1 MFYSLA
7 SRPARSYQH
16 PASQLVSKLALEKF
30 LADTMGS
37 MAGAS
42 SRPSATVEDGDK
54 AYSLQLDVP
63 GLAREQLDIGIE
75 ADVVRVTSKADAAR
89 TVKAAWR
96 FPLEIDAANSSAKLE
111 NGVLTLTLGKKVPV
125 SNVASLAIN

>member
-7 SRPARSYQH
+7 SRPAHSYQH
-16 PASQLVSKLALEKF
+16 PASQVVSKLALDKF
-30 LADTMGS
+30 LDDTIGS
-37 MAGAS
+37 MAGARS
-42 SRPSATVEDGDK
+42 KPSATVEDGDK
-54 AYSLQLDVP
+54 AYLLQLDVP
-63 GLAREQLDIGIE
+63 GLAKEQLEIGIE

-96 FPLEIDAANSSAKLE
+96 FPLEIDVAGSTAKLE

-125 SNVASLAIN
+125 SAVATLAIG

>member
-7 SRPARSYQH
+7 SRSVRTYQH
-16 PASQLVSKLALEKF
+16 PASQVVSKLALEKF
-30 LADTMGS
+30 LDDTMGS
-37 MAGAS
+37 MSGTRPA
-42 SRPSATVEDGDK
+42 PSASVEDGDK

-63 GLAREQLDIGIE
+63 GLTKDQLDIGIE
-75 ADVVRVTSKADAAR
+75 GDVVRVTSKADAAR

-96 FPLEIDAANSSAKLE
+96 FPLEIDVASSAAKLE

-125 SNVASLAIN
+125 SKVAQLPVQ

>member
-7 SRPARSYQH
+7 NRPARSYQR
-16 PASQLVSKLALEKF
+16 PASALESNLALDRF
-30 LADTMGS
+30 LDDTLGS
-37 MAGAS
+37 LAGTRSAQ
-42 SRPSATVEDGDK
+42 SATVEDGDK

-63 GLAREQLDIGIE
+63 GLTKEQIDIGIE
-75 ADVVRVTSKADAAR
+75 ADMVRVTSKADAPR

-96 FPLEIDAANSSAKLE
+96 FPLEIDVTASTARLE

-125 SNVASLAIN
+125 SNVATLTIQ

>member
-16 PASQLVSKLALEKF
+16 PASQVVSKLALEKF
-30 LADTMGS
+30 LNDTMGS
-37 MAGAS
+37 MSGARS
-42 SRPSATVEDGDK
+42 MSSATVEDGDK

-63 GLAREQLDIGIE
+63 GLAKEQLEIGIE

-96 FPLEIDAANSSAKLE
+96 FPLEIDVAGSTAKLE
-111 NGVLTLTLGKKVPV
+111 NGVLTLTLGKKFPV
-125 SNVASLAIN
+125 SAVATLAIG